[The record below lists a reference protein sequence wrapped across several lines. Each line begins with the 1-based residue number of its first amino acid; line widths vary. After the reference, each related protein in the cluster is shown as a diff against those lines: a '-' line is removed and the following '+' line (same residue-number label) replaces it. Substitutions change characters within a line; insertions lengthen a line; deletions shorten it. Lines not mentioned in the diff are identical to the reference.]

1 MYEYNCT
8 VDRVVDG
15 DTIDVVLDLGFSVL
29 YKSRVRL
36 FGIDTPES
44 RTRNKDEKARGKM
57 ASKYLEDAVNS
68 GDVVIRT
75 ELKDSRG
82 KVGRVLGTVV
92 VDGVDINQAMCK
104 AHLAVPYFGQSKDDV
119 EASHM
124 KNRKKLIKLKRFIPG
139 SS

>member
-82 KVGRVLGTVV
+82 KFGRVLGTVV

-124 KNRKKLIKLKRFIPG
+124 KNRKKLIKLKRFIPV

>member
-8 VDRVVDG
+8 VDLVVDG

-82 KVGRVLGTVV
+82 KFGRVLGTVV

-124 KNRKKLIKLKRFIPG
+124 KNRKKLITLKRFIPV

>member
-8 VDRVVDG
+8 VDRVVDV

-44 RTRNKDEKARGKM
+44 RTRNKAEKARGKM

-82 KVGRVLGTVV
+82 KFGRVLGTVV

-119 EASHM
+119 LS
-124 KNRKKLIKLKRFIPG
+124 LIHI
-139 SS
+139 